1 MFYQKKGLFYNL
13 ENSEGSQTSSDNSLD
28 GEISH
33 ETSIFS
39 STTDD
44 PTSDLDS
51 IDAEPNIYTDT
62 ESIDRFFL
70 GKSKR
75 MTDKH
80 TTNQAVDQKM
90 IGNKKIVNY
99 INIDQVN
106 KKVVKH
112 EYIGKIKLNL
122 SLVYDEKKYQI
133 ISMTRKNMPE
143 IATSQ
148 NIGKKDENLCTNTNN
163 YTFKTNQYQIDNKE
177 YLIYKIV
184 SSDNVCSIDES

>member
-1 MFYQKKGLFYNL
+1 
-13 ENSEGSQTSSDNSLD
+13 
-28 GEISH
+28 
-33 ETSIFS
+33 
-39 STTDD
+39 
-44 PTSDLDS
+44 
-51 IDAEPNIYTDT
+51 
-62 ESIDRFFL
+62 
-70 GKSKR
+70 